1 MRLHYGNPFAPIQII
16 AGDTRKTA
24 VFCVA
29 GYLMNAGSFNN
40 NHVSTGDLN
49 RGRRT
54 ESRVL
59 FGYFLHDA
67 KSDNPYSFVGSS
79 EVLQTSIQL
88 AAMAASPPMKLSF
101 RKVCPH
107 SGLHAL
113 RAFPPYGGH
122 FPAA

>member
-1 MRLHYGNPFAPIQII
+1 MHYGNPFAPIQII
-16 AGDTRKTA
+16 AGDTRKTYG
-24 VFCVA
+24 FRKT
-29 GYLMNAGSFNN
+29 GYLMNAGHFNY

-67 KSDNPYSFVGSS
+67 KSDNSYFLAGSF

-88 AAMAASPPMKLSF
+88 TAMAASH
-101 RKVCPH
+101 RNN
-107 SGLHAL
+107 
-113 RAFPPYGGH
+113 
-122 FPAA
+122 